1 LVLED
6 MDRLVVAVRAYRL
19 VNNCLDL
26 TVFCNQDYTHWFYQI
41 DDSSVPHPVYKYP
54 HTARVELTPECNEY
68 DIADD
73 IMTQLT
79 GE

>member
-1 LVLED
+1 MTLED
-6 MDRLVVAVRAYRL
+6 MDRLAAAVRAYKP
-19 VNNCLDL
+19 VNEYLDL
-26 TVFCNQDYTHWFYQI
+26 AVFCNQDYTHWFYQI
-41 DDSSVPHPVYKYP
+41 EDDSVPHPVYRYP
-54 HTARVELTPECNEY
+54 HFARVELTPDCDEY